1 MSSVACGEGS
11 VRDRCRRQRRAS
23 ARRSRRVRPC
33 ASAART
39 SRHRPPSASS
49 RSRSSRPSPPARFS
63 NTSAD
68 TICRSLQPWLPLT
81 ATWRATD
88 CSSPAARHSSKY
100 KGSPAR
106 PVSPA
111 SPTSLSYWNGKRPCV
126 TFTHLFCDGVDSQIS
141 AYLPDQSGP
150 TRHFTSFDAE
160 SGEACRCSNAG
171 MCDWRSNSSK
181 AQLQWRHKR
190 VGPAFLDQNRIED
203 EVAWELYAEVGD
215 GVGGKAAYRGGVRA
229 STSKEDT
236 HRGARGALRGS

>member
-1 MSSVACGEGS
+1 M
-11 VRDRCRRQRRAS
+11 RDRCRRQRRAS

-39 SRHRPPSASS
+39 SRHSPPSASS

-68 TICRSLQPWLPLT
+68 TICRSLQPWRPLT

-126 TFTHLFCDGVDSQIS
+126 TLTHLVGDGVDSQIS

-160 SGEACRCSNAG
+160 SGPVKS
-171 MCDWRSNSSK
+171 M
-181 AQLQWRHKR
+181 
-190 VGPAFLDQNRIED
+190 VFPAFVTITAARD
-203 EVAWELYAEVGD
+203 EAVAIRLLGVELPVFPPP
-215 GVGGKAAYRGGVRA
+215 RG
-229 STSKEDT
+229 
-236 HRGARGALRGS
+236 

>member
-1 MSSVACGEGS
+1 G
-11 VRDRCRRQRRAS
+11 QRARPRPPPAPRLGPPLPPS
-23 ARRSRRVRPC
+23 AP

-39 SRHRPPSASS
+39 SRHRSPSASS

-63 NTSAD
+63 NTSPD

-111 SPTSLSYWNGKRPCV
+111 SPASLSYWNGKSPCV
-126 TFTHLFCDGVDSQIS
+126 TLTHLVGDGADSQIS

-160 SGEACRCSNAG
+160 SG
-171 MCDWRSNSSK
+171 
-181 AQLQWRHKR
+181 
-190 VGPAFLDQNRIED
+190 
-203 EVAWELYAEVGD
+203 
-215 GVGGKAAYRGGVRA
+215 AANGRERPRTQCY
-229 STSKEDT
+229 
-236 HRGARGALRGS
+236 GSLAAHAMA